1 MAEPIAEN
9 LPGSIYGRSTLL
21 VTFDVRV
28 DAQALLAALGV
39 LGYPVSDV
47 RIYYRPVGTD
57 QVIDAITGEVPAG
70 EALQLDKLK
79 AKGDLQVQTLVLMHP
94 DAAQFVAVQGAFKPL
109 GVADYKYADAV
120 VFEGTQT

>member
-1 MAEPIAEN
+1 LAEPIEQN

-21 VTFDVRV
+21 VTFDARV
-28 DAQALLAALGV
+28 DAQSLLAALGP

-57 QVIDAITGEVPAG
+57 QVIDAVTGEVPAG

-79 AKGDLQVQTLVLMHP
+79 AKGDVQVQTLVLMHP
-94 DAAQFVAVQGAFKPL
+94 DAAQFVAVQDAFKSL
-109 GVADYKYADAV
+109 GAADYKYADAV

>member
-1 MAEPIAEN
+1 MEQN

-47 RIYYRPVGTD
+47 RIYHRPVGTD
-57 QVIDAITGEVPAG
+57 QVIDAVTGEVPAG

-79 AKGDLQVQTLVLMHP
+79 AKGDLQVQTLV
-94 DAAQFVAVQGAFKPL
+94 
-109 GVADYKYADAV
+109 
-120 VFEGTQT
+120 

>member
-1 MAEPIAEN
+1 MAEPVEQN

-21 VTFDVRV
+21 VTFDGRV
-28 DAQALLAALGV
+28 DAQALLAALDV

-57 QVIDAITGEVPAG
+57 QVIDAVTGEVPAG
-70 EALQLDKLK
+70 EALHLDKLK
-79 AKGDLQVQTLVLMHP
+79 TKGELQVQTLVLMHP

-109 GVADYKYADAV
+109 GEADYKYADAV
-120 VFEGTQT
+120 VFAGTQT

>member
-1 MAEPIAEN
+1 MEEN

-21 VTFDVRV
+21 VTFDARIE
-28 DAQALLAALGV
+28 AQALLAALSV

-47 RIYYRPVGTD
+47 RIYYRPLGTD
-57 QVIDAITGEVPAG
+57 QVIDATTGEVPAG

-79 AKGDLQVQTLVLMHP
+79 AKGELQVQTLVLMHP

>member
-1 MAEPIAEN
+1 M
-9 LPGSIYGRSTLL
+9 
-21 VTFDVRV
+21 
-28 DAQALLAALGV
+28 
-39 LGYPVSDV
+39 
-47 RIYYRPVGTD
+47 
-57 QVIDAITGEVPAG
+57 IDAVTGEVPAG

-109 GVADYKYADAV
+109 GAADYKYADAV